1 MLGRMI
7 ESPLQLACGTTLPN
21 RLAKSALSEQLG
33 DRDAGPSGKLIR
45 LYERWGRSGLGLIST
60 GNVMVDRKALGEPA
74 NVVVEDD
81 RHHEALARWA
91 AAAQAGGA
99 RAIVQVNHP
108 GRQSP
113 RTLSPHPVAPSAV
126 GLAGTAGVFS
136 RPRALTVPEID
147 ALVRRYATT
156 ARIVTEAGFDGIQLH
171 GAHGYLIS
179 QFLSPLVNQRTDEY
193 GGDVVRRRRFLL
205 ELVGAA
211 RDAIGPHRIL
221 SVKINSA
228 DFQRG
233 GFSED
238 ESILVAHELEKAGVD
253 LLEISGG
260 TYEKAAMM
268 GVVQRDS
275 TRAREAYFLEF
286 AEKLRAETSLPLWV
300 TGGFRTRA
308 GMTEALESGAVDVIG
323 LGRPLA
329 VDPEFPG
336 RLLSGTVDEVS
347 SITPK
352 RMGVKQ
358 LDGLAET
365 VWYTTQLWRMGAG
378 KEPAVSR
385 PAAVGVGHYLLAGQ
399 LPAVLN
405 AGPLG
410 RLTRRHRD
418 HTAS

>member
-1 MLGRMI
+1 
-7 ESPLQLACGTTLPN
+7 
-21 RLAKSALSEQLG
+21 
-33 DRDAGPSGKLIR
+33 
-45 LYERWGRSGLGLIST
+45 
-60 GNVMVDRKALGEPA
+60 
-74 NVVVEDD
+74 
-81 RHHEALARWA
+81 
-91 AAAQAGGA
+91 
-99 RAIVQVNHP
+99 
-108 GRQSP
+108 
-113 RTLSPHPVAPSAV
+113 
-126 GLAGTAGVFS
+126 
-136 RPRALTVPEID
+136 
-147 ALVRRYATT
+147 
-156 ARIVTEAGFDGIQLH
+156 
-171 GAHGYLIS
+171 
-179 QFLSPLVNQRTDEY
+179 
-193 GGDVVRRRRFLL
+193 
-205 ELVGAA
+205 
-211 RDAIGPHRIL
+211 
-221 SVKINSA
+221 
-228 DFQRG
+228 
-233 GFSED
+233 
-238 ESILVAHELEKAGVD
+238 
-253 LLEISGG
+253 
-260 TYEKAAMM
+260 MM

-286 AEKLRAETSLPLWV
+286 AEKLRGSTSVPLWV

-336 RLLSGTVDEVS
+336 RLLSGAVDEVS

-410 RLTRRHRD
+410 RLTRRCRD